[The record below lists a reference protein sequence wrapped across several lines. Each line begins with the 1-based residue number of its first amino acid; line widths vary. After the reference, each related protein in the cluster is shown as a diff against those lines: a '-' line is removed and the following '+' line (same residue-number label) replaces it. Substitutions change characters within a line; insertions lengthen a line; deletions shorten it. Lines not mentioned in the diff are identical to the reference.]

1 MKKERLHPFVRL
13 AHSLS
18 LSPASRFRFVKT
30 YDARLFFCR
39 LGAGAVFADGIR
51 FEMEKNS
58 LLLLPPGC
66 EYRILPAEENTEYI
80 ALNFDYTQAFRER
93 ETPVVPMEEGAFSE
107 TAVFAAQAEEI
118 FFPAPLFLSGEKY
131 LPRLKTILE
140 EYCGKR
146 RYYEIIASALLA
158 EILCGIARDLTG
170 PVRRQE
176 TQVEEILAFLQF
188 HFTEPLSVA
197 EIADR
202 FHLHK
207 TYVNTLLKKAT
218 GMSVHRYILSLRLD
232 LALSLLESG
241 AMRVSEVAEK
251 CGFYDVYH
259 LSRAVKKATGAPPS
273 FFIHGGYNPKSAT
286 KGEKT

>member
-1 MKKERLHPFVRL
+1 
-13 AHSLS
+13 
-18 LSPASRFRFVKT
+18 
-30 YDARLFFCR
+30 
-39 LGAGAVFADGIR
+39 
-51 FEMEKNS
+51 
-58 LLLLPPGC
+58 
-66 EYRILPAEENTEYI
+66 
-80 ALNFDYTQAFRER
+80 
-93 ETPVVPMEEGAFSE
+93 MEEGAFSE
-107 TAVFAAQAEEI
+107 TAFFSAQAEEV
-118 FFPAPLFLSGEKY
+118 FFQTPVYLSGEKY

-140 EYCGKR
+140 EHSSKR
-146 RYYEIIASALLA
+146 RYYEVIISALLA
-158 EILCGIARDLTG
+158 EILCGVARDLTG
-170 PVRRQE
+170 PIRRQE
-176 TQVEEILAFLQF
+176 TQVEEILAFLQS

-197 EIADR
+197 QIADR

-218 GMSVHRYILSLRLD
+218 GMSVHRYIFSLRLD